1 MRRTM
6 SVVLCLTFCLLAW
19 PSLVAVGE
27 EVAVTV
33 YNENIGLVKDLREVS
48 IPLGQSELDFKDV
61 PSRIDPT
68 SVHFVSKTAPG
79 AVAILEQNY
88 QYDLV
93 SASKLLEKYVDNRVT
108 VFTKQEKVFEGTLL
122 SFDGQSLVLAPEGK
136 QGPVTVVSME
146 QVRDISFPALPGGL
160 ITKPTLVWKLLSE
173 KSGKHNVEV
182 SYLTEGLDWHAE
194 YVAVSDAKD
203 ESVRLNGWVSVDNRS
218 GATYKDAKLKVVA
231 GTIHRVTPPQMMP
244 RKAMPYEADMMGAK
258 AVGMEERPF
267 FEYHLYSLPRTTT
280 LANNEVKQISLF
292 PEAQANAKK
301 VFTYDGQQHPTEV
314 RITLELV
321 NSEAEGLGMPLPEG
335 KVRVYK
341 EDIDKS
347 LEFVGEDAIKHTAK
361 DEKLRLYLG
370 NAFDVVGER
379 TETSSRQITRTLRE
393 VTVEIKLRNHKAEAV
408 DVTAVEHFWGDWKIV
423 TSSHPPVK
431 KDSRTAEF
439 TVNVPKDKEV
449 VVAYTVRIGY

>member
-1 MRRTM
+1 MQKTVRI
-6 SVVLCLTFCLLAW
+6 VLCLAFCLIAW
-19 PSLVAVGE
+19 PSLFAAGE
-27 EVAVTV
+27 QVAVTV
-33 YNENIGLVKDLREVS
+33 YNENIGLVKELREIS
-48 IPLGQSELDFKDV
+48 IAQGESEVDFKDV

-68 SVHFVSKTAPG
+68 SVHFVSRTAPG

-93 SASKLLEKYVDNRVT
+93 SASKLLEKYVDNKVT
-108 VFTKQEKVFEGTLL
+108 VFTKEEKVFEGMLL

-160 ITKPTLVWKLLSE
+160 ITKPTLVWKLLCE
-173 KSGKHNVEV
+173 KPGKHNVEV

-231 GTIHRVTPPQMMP
+231 GAIHRVTPAPMRV
-244 RKAMPYEADMMGAK
+244 RKALPEEALSYQ
-258 AVGMEERPF
+258 AVAGMEERPF

-280 LANNEVKQISLF
+280 IRNNEVKQISLF
-292 PEAQANAKK
+292 PETKANVKK
-301 VFTYDGQQHPTEV
+301 VFTYDGQQNPQEV
-314 RITLELV
+314 RITLEMV

-347 LEFVGEDAIKHTAK
+347 LEFVGEDAVKHTPK
-361 DEKLRLYLG
+361 GEKLRLYLG

-393 VTVEIKLRNHKAEAV
+393 ITVEIKLRNHKEEAV
-408 DVTAVEHFWGDWKIV
+408 DVSVIEHFWGDWKMV

-431 KDSRTAEF
+431 KDARTAEF
-439 TVNVPKDKEV
+439 KVNVPKDQEAV
-449 VVAYTVRIGY
+449 VTYTVRIGY

>member
-6 SVVLCLTFCLLAW
+6 SVVLCLASCLLAW
-19 PSLVAVGE
+19 PSLMAVGD

-33 YNENIGLVKDLREVS
+33 YNENIGLVKELRGVS
-48 IPLGQSELDFKDV
+48 IPQGQSELDFKDV
-61 PSRIDPT
+61 PSKIDPT
-68 SVHFVSKTAPG
+68 SVHFVSRTAPG
-79 AVAILEQNY
+79 DVAILEQNY

-93 SASKLLEKYVDNRVT
+93 SASKLLEKYVDNKVT

-146 QVRDISFPALPGGL
+146 QVRDVSFPSLPGGL
-160 ITKPTLVWKLLSE
+160 ITKPTLVWKLLSA
-173 KSGKHNVEV
+173 KSGRHDVEV

-203 ESVRLNGWVSVDNRS
+203 ESVLLNGWVSVDNRS

-231 GTIHRVTPPQMMP
+231 GAIHRVTPPRMMA
-244 RKAMPYEADMMGAK
+244 RKDMVAEGVPAQ
-258 AVGMEERPF
+258 AYAGMEERPF
-267 FEYHLYSLPRTTT
+267 FEYHLYSLPRPTT

-292 PEAQANAKK
+292 PEAKANAKK
-301 VFTYDGQQHPTEV
+301 VFTYDGGQHPTEV

-321 NSEAEGLGMPLPEG
+321 NSEAEGMGMPLPEG

-347 LEFVGEDAIKHTAK
+347 LEFVGEDAIKHTAR

-379 TETSSRQITRTLRE
+379 TETSSRQITRTMRE
-393 VTVEIKLRNHKAEAV
+393 VSVEIKLRNHKTEAV

-423 TSSHPPVK
+423 TSSHPHVK

-439 TVNVPKDKEV
+439 TVRIPKDQEV
-449 VVAYTVRIGY
+449 VVTYTARIGY